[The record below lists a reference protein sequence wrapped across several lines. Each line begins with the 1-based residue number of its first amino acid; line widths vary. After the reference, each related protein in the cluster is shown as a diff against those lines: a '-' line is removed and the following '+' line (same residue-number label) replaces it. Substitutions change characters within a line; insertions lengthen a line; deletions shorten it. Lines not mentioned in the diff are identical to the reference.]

1 LPILYAPLN
10 PPKIYYR
17 YSVLQEVYN
26 YTAKLITCKYH
37 QNILLYLFVSIIS
50 GGYKLAN
57 IAVGSL
63 DFPKVS
69 EQSVE
74 IVERKGLGHPDTICD
89 ALAEELSIA
98 LSEMYID
105 ECGAIMHH
113 NVDKALL
120 IGGIADPSF
129 NGGKIIAPIKV
140 YLTGR
145 AIDELNGK
153 RLPVRELA
161 VETAHRW
168 LEENIP
174 NLNVTNHIIIE
185 PELRPGSKDLVELF
199 ERFQLKGEIPLAND
213 TSFGVG
219 YAPFDDLETIGNK
232 DYMRITIA
240 MAFVDKYIKG
250 VKDYLEKKEVI
261 SNYAYSIAKK
271 LTTKEVDIFINTA
284 DEPDNGSVY
293 ITVTGTSAEAGD
305 DGEVGRGNRVNGLI
319 TPYRPMSLEA
329 AAGKNP
335 VSHIGKI
342 YNTAA
347 MDLAERIVS
356 EFEEVDEA
364 YVYLVSQIGKPITEP
379 QVCDIKLRTDKDIKG
394 LEEEIKKLAQE
405 SFL

>member
-1 LPILYAPLN
+1 M
-10 PPKIYYR
+10 
-17 YSVLQEVYN
+17 
-26 YTAKLITCKYH
+26 
-37 QNILLYLFVSIIS
+37 
-50 GGYKLAN
+50 AN

-69 EQSVE
+69 EQPVE

-98 LSEMYID
+98 LSELYIE

-120 IGGIADPSF
+120 IGGVADPSF
-129 NGGKIIAPIKV
+129 NGGKMIAPIKV

-161 VETAHRW
+161 IETAHKW
-168 LEENIP
+168 LKENIP
-174 NLNVTNHIIIE
+174 NLDISSHIIIE

-199 ERFQLKGEIPLAND
+199 ERFQLKGEIPLSND

-219 YAPFDDLETIGNK
+219 YAPFDDLETIVYELEKALNHKDFKKEHPYVGEDIKVMGVRNG

-240 MAFVDKYIKG
+240 MAFVDRYVSSVG
-250 VKDYLEKKEVI
+250 DYLEKKEVV
-261 SNYAYSIAKK
+261 SNYAYSIARK

-284 DEPDNGSVY
+284 DDPDNNSVY

-347 MDLAERIVS
+347 MDMAERIVS
-356 EFEEVDEA
+356 DFDEVEEA

-379 QVCDIKLRTDKDIKG
+379 QVCDVKLRTNKDVKG
-394 LEEEIKKLAQE
+394 LEDEIRKLAQE
-405 SFL
+405 EIEKLPQTWKKFLQRHFRIY